1 MLSIASARYVGGHK
15 IQVSFNN
22 GKSGIADLRDIV
34 FNDKRPIF
42 RPLRN
47 ENEFKNFQLDD
58 YTIVWPNELD
68 FAPEFLFFVVFK
80 NAKEFQEQFKKW
92 GYIARKHDIRNQA
105 SEVRVSVETEQTH

>member
-1 MLSIASARYVGGHK
+1 MLSVTNARYVDGHK

-22 GKSGIADLRDIV
+22 GKSGVADFHDIV

-47 ENEFKNFQLDD
+47 EGEFKNFELND

-68 FAPEFLFFVVFK
+68 FAPEFLFFVAFK
-80 NAKEFQEQFKKW
+80 NANEFQEQFKDW
-92 GYIARKHDIRNQA
+92 GYVSRKQN
-105 SEVRVSVETEQTH
+105 VSD